1 MDKVNNEVWKTY
13 SEFSFVE
20 VSTFGRVRTLDRV
33 VPSGLGL
40 TRLIKGHVLKQQ
52 DNGHGYLF
60 VGFNMNGKTVTRY
73 VHRLVAQ
80 TFIPN
85 PDNLAEI
92 NHKDNNPT
100 NNCVINL
107 EWCTH
112 EYNMQYKEKY
122 GKSATEAVGHPAFA
136 INLKTSEVL
145 CFQSQSEA
153 SRVLGIHV
161 GNINSV
167 IKGRYKTAKGYWFTN
182 ANSNAV
188 EATRN
193 RFDDVVAYKVEKLMD
208 IREGKVE
215 QQWLNDFINE
225 MQPA

>member
-1 MDKVNNEVWKTY
+1 MKNEVWKTY
-13 SEFSFVE
+13 PEFPFVE
-20 VSTFGRVRTLDRV
+20 VSTFGGVRTLDRA

-40 TRLIKGHVLKQQ
+40 TRLVKGHMLKQQ

-122 GKSATEAVGHPAFA
+122 GKSAAEAVGYPVFA
-136 INLKTSEVL
+136 INLKTAEVL
-145 CFQSQSEA
+145 RFQSQSEA

-167 IKGRYKTAKGYWFTN
+167 IKGRYKQAGGYWFTN
-182 ANSNAV
+182 ADNNAV
-188 EATRN
+188 ENIRAKFGNEVAN
-193 RFDDVVAYKVEKLMD
+193 RIDRLM
-208 IREGKVE
+208 
-215 QQWLNDFINE
+215 
-225 MQPA
+225 